1 MDEQIKIQKT
11 IYSLDQFN
19 NAVDTQFSQLV
30 NKSTPDYV
38 KPDVTVAEFFDQ
50 YNVLFYQIPPSG
62 SDETHLGLATRSL
75 EYLGLSLE
83 NLQSEIEYLRKEN
96 VELKNQIVQIT
107 NINPGT
113 LDLI

>member
-1 MDEQIKIQKT
+1 MAEQIKIQKT

-19 NAVDTQFSQLV
+19 NTVDTNFSQLV
-30 NKSTPDYV
+30 NNSKTESV
-38 KPDVTVAEFFDQ
+38 KPDVTLTEFFDQ
-50 YNVLFYQIPPSG
+50 YNLLFFQIPPSG

-75 EYLGLSLE
+75 EHLGLSLE
-83 NLQSEIEYLRKEN
+83 NLQTEIEYLRKEN